1 MSDHLIPP
9 QHEAHGAARVEMLGF
24 SKRFGA
30 LQALDD
36 VSLAVEAGSF
46 HALLGENGAG
56 KSTLVK
62 ALIGFYRADR
72 GSVMVDGRERE
83 IASPRDAAA
92 LGLGMIFQHF
102 TVVPG
107 MTVAENLALAQR
119 ELKAVLD
126 WKSERAR
133 LAEFMA
139 GAPFPLPLDAR
150 VAELAAGEKQKLEIL
165 KALYARRRFLV
176 LDEPTSVLTPQEAD
190 EVLGRMKALC
200 QAKQL
205 TVLIITHKFRE
216 VFGFCDEV
224 TVLRRGQRTGAARVA
239 DTTRDELAG
248 WMMGVGTDEVAATS
262 AAATAQA
269 VGSGAGAAA
278 ALAEALGAPQPK
290 AEAVPRGTPR
300 LSIGQL
306 KVAGAEGR
314 LAVDGLTLNVMPGE
328 IVGVAGV
335 SGNGQ
340 RELVAALTGARPIAG
355 GQVWVDGEPYRP
367 TRPMMRRLGVRSL
380 PEEPLHNACVG
391 KLALAENLA
400 LRGFD
405 RAPLAKG
412 PWLSRGAMRSQALA
426 KIAAFKVKA
435 PGPDAPI
442 ETLSGGNVQRA
453 VLARELDGLPRLLIV
468 ANPCFGLDFQASA
481 EIHARLRAARDAG
494 AGVLLVSEDLDEILS
509 LASRMVV
516 LSHGHVGLEC
526 ATAEADIAAIGKAM
540 AGEAGAS
547 RPSPSAEPSHPPAPR
562 QAGGSTPVDAR
573 PAAPASEVPGR
584 EAA

>member
-1 MSDHLIPP
+1 MTLIPP
-9 QHEAHGAARVEMLGF
+9 QHEATGAARVEMLNF
-24 SKRFGA
+24 SKRFGS

-36 VSLAVEAGSF
+36 VSMTVEAGSF

-62 ALIGFYRADR
+62 ALIGFYSADT
-72 GSVMVDGRERE
+72 GQVLVDGREHA
-83 IASPRDAAA
+83 IHSPRDAAA
-92 LGLGMIFQHF
+92 LGIGMIFQHF

-107 MTVAENLALAQR
+107 MSVAENLALAQR
-119 ELKAVLD
+119 DLGAVID
-126 WKSERAR
+126 WKAERAR
-133 LAEFMA
+133 LSEFMA
-139 GAPFPLPLDAR
+139 TAPFPLKLDAR

-176 LDEPTSVLTPQEAD
+176 LDEPTSVLTPHEAD
-190 EVLGRMKALC
+190 EVLGQMKALC
-200 QAKQL
+200 KAQQL

-224 TVLRRGQRTGAARVA
+224 TVLRRGRRTGGTQVAA
-239 DTTRDELAG
+239 TTRDELAG
-248 WMMGVGTDEVAATS
+248 WMMGVSTEDVSATS
-262 AAATAQA
+262 AAATAAA
-269 VGSGAGAAA
+269 VGTAVAADV
-278 ALAEALGAPQPK
+278 QPG
-290 AEAVPRGTPR
+290 RGTPR
-300 LSIGQL
+300 LAVGGL
-306 KVAGAEGR
+306 KVAGVEGR
-314 LAVDGLTLNVMPGE
+314 TAVDGLTLNVMPGE

-340 RELVAALTGARPIAG
+340 RELVAALTGALPIAG
-355 GQVWVDGEPYRP
+355 GQVWVDGQPYLP
-367 TRPMMRRLGVRSL
+367 TRKAMRTLGVRSL

-391 KLALAENLA
+391 KLPVAENLA
-400 LRGFD
+400 LRSFD
-405 RAPLAKG
+405 RAPLARG
-412 PWLSRGAMRSQALA
+412 PWLSRSAMRAQALL
-426 KIAAFKVKA
+426 KIAAFKVKT

-453 VLARELDGLPRLLIV
+453 VLARELEGSPRLLIV

-494 AGVLLVSEDLDEILS
+494 AGVLLVSEDLDEILA

-526 ATAEADIAAIGKAM
+526 PTEGADVGRIGRAM
-540 AGEAGAS
+540 AG
-547 RPSPSAEPSHPPAPR
+547 
-562 QAGGSTPVDAR
+562 DLK
-573 PAAPASEVPGR
+573 

>member
-1 MSDHLIPP
+1 MTLIPP
-9 QHEAHGAARVEMLGF
+9 QHEHTGAASVEMLHF

-36 VSLAVEAGSF
+36 VSMIVDAGSF

-62 ALIGFYRADR
+62 ALIGFYSADT
-72 GSVMVDGRERE
+72 GQVLVDGREQA
-83 IASPRDAAA
+83 IHSPRDAAA

-107 MTVAENLALAQR
+107 MSVAENLALAQR
-119 ELKAVLD
+119 DLGAIID
-126 WKSERAR
+126 WKAERAR
-133 LAEFMA
+133 LSEFMA
-139 GAPFPLPLDAR
+139 SAPFPLKLDAR

-190 EVLGRMKALC
+190 EVLGQMKALC

-224 TVLRRGQRTGAARVA
+224 TVLRRGRRTGGTRVA
-239 DTTRDELAG
+239 ATSRDELAG
-248 WMMGVGTDEVAATS
+248 WMMGVGTDEVSSTS
-262 AAATAQA
+262 AAATAAA
-269 VGSGAGAAA
+269 VGTAASNAA
-278 ALAEALGAPQPK
+278 ALAEVLGVHAAAAP
-290 AEAVPRGTPR
+290 AAAPRAGTPR
-300 LSIGQL
+300 LAIGGL
-306 KVAGAEGR
+306 KVAGVEGR
-314 LAVDGLTLNVMPGE
+314 SAVDGLTLNVKPGE

-340 RELVAALTGARPIAG
+340 RELVAALTGALPIAG
-355 GQVWVDGEPYRP
+355 GQVWVDGQPYLP
-367 TRPMMRRLGVRSL
+367 TRKMMRTLGVRSL

-391 KLALAENLA
+391 KLTVADNLA

-405 RAPLAKG
+405 RAPLARG
-412 PWLSRGAMRSQALA
+412 PWLSRSTMRAQALA
-426 KIAAFKVKA
+426 KIAAFKVKT
-435 PGPDAPI
+435 PGPDAAI

-453 VLARELDGLPRLLIV
+453 VLARELDGSPRLLIV

-526 ATAEADIAAIGKAM
+526 PTANADISAIGRAM
-540 AGEAGAS
+540 AGD
-547 RPSPSAEPSHPPAPR
+547 
-562 QAGGSTPVDAR
+562 VK
-573 PAAPASEVPGR
+573 

>member
-1 MSDHLIPP
+1 MTLIPP
-9 QHEAHGAARVEMLGF
+9 PHEATGAARVEMLDF

-30 LQALDD
+30 LQALEH
-36 VSLAVEAGSF
+36 VSMTVEAGSF

-62 ALIGFYRADR
+62 ALIGFYSADP
-72 GSVMVDGRERE
+72 GQVLVDGREQA
-83 IASPRDAAA
+83 IHSPRDAAA

-107 MTVAENLALAQR
+107 MSVAENLTLAQR
-119 ELKAVLD
+119 DLGAVID
-126 WKSERAR
+126 WTAERKR
-133 LAEFMA
+133 LSEFMA
-139 GAPFPLPLDAR
+139 AAPFPLKLDAR

-190 EVLGRMKALC
+190 EVLGQMKALC

-224 TVLRRGQRTGAARVA
+224 TVLRRGRRTGAASVST
-239 DTTRDELAG
+239 TTRNELAG
-248 WMMGVGTDEVAATS
+248 WMMGVGADEVSSTS
-262 AAATAQA
+262 AAATAAA
-269 VGSGAGAAA
+269 VDTAHA
-278 ALAEALGAPQPK
+278 ALAEAMGAAPAPVAAAAK
-290 AEAVPRGTPR
+290 RGTPR
-300 LSIGQL
+300 LAIGGL
-306 KVAGAEGR
+306 KVAGVEGR
-314 LAVDGLTLNVMPGE
+314 SAVDGLTLNLMPGE
-328 IVGVAGV
+328 IVGVAGI

-340 RELVAALTGARPIAG
+340 RELVAALTGALPIAG
-355 GQVWVDGEPYRP
+355 GQVWVDGQPYQP
-367 TRPMMRRLGVRSL
+367 TRKMMRSLGVRSL

-400 LRGFD
+400 LRDFD
-405 RAPLAKG
+405 RTPLARG
-412 PWLSRGAMRSQALA
+412 PWLSRGAMRNQALA
-426 KIAAFKVKA
+426 KIAAFKVKT
-435 PGPDAPI
+435 PGPDALI

-453 VLARELDGLPRLLIV
+453 VLARELDGNPRLLIV

-494 AGVLLVSEDLDEILS
+494 AGVLLVSEDLDEILA
-509 LASRMVV
+509 LATRLVV
-516 LSHGHVGLEC
+516 LSHGHVALDCDTEG
-526 ATAEADIAAIGKAM
+526 ADIGRIGRAM
-540 AGEAGAS
+540 AG
-547 RPSPSAEPSHPPAPR
+547 
-562 QAGGSTPVDAR
+562 DIK
-573 PAAPASEVPGR
+573 

>member
-1 MSDHLIPP
+1 MTLIPP
-9 QHEAHGAARVEMLGF
+9 QQEHTGAASVEMLHF

-36 VSLAVEAGSF
+36 VSMTVEAGSF

-62 ALIGFYRADR
+62 ALIGFYRADT
-72 GSVMVDGRERE
+72 GAVMVDGREQS
-83 IASPRDAAA
+83 IHSPRDAAA

-107 MTVAENLALAQR
+107 MTVAENLALSQR
-119 ELKAVLD
+119 DLGAVID
-126 WKSERAR
+126 WKAERAR
-133 LAEFMA
+133 LTAFMA
-139 GAPFPLPLDAR
+139 TAPFPLKLHAR

-190 EVLGRMKALC
+190 EVLGQMKALC
-200 QAKQL
+200 QAQQL

-224 TVLRRGQRTGAARVA
+224 TVLRRGRRTGAARVA
-239 DTTRDELAG
+239 QTSRDELAG
-248 WMMGVGTDEVAATS
+248 WMMGVGADEVSSTS
-262 AAATAQA
+262 AAATAAA
-269 VGSGAGAAA
+269 VGTATASSAA
-278 ALAEALGAPQPK
+278 ALAEVLGEAAPAQP
-290 AEAVPRGTPR
+290 AAAPSGTPR
-300 LSIGQL
+300 LAIGHL
-306 KVAGAEGR
+306 RVAGVEGR
-314 LAVDGLTLNVMPGE
+314 SAVEGLTLNVMPGE

-340 RELVAALTGARPIAG
+340 RELVAALTGALPIAG
-355 GQVWVDGEPYRP
+355 GHVWVDGQPYIP
-367 TRPMMRRLGVRSL
+367 TRRMMQRLSVRSL

-391 KLALAENLA
+391 KLGVAENLA

-405 RAPLAKG
+405 RAPLARG
-412 PWLSRGAMRSQALA
+412 PWLSRSAMRAQALA
-426 KIAAFKVKA
+426 KIAAFKVKT
-435 PGPDAPI
+435 PGPDALI
-442 ETLSGGNVQRA
+442 ENLSGGNVQRA
-453 VLARELDGLPRLLIV
+453 VLARELDGNPRLLIV

-526 ATAEADIAAIGKAM
+526 PTANADISAIGRAM
-540 AGEAGAS
+540 AG
-547 RPSPSAEPSHPPAPR
+547 
-562 QAGGSTPVDAR
+562 DAK
-573 PAAPASEVPGR
+573 